1 MLVRGIGYEEVDE
14 MLDRAK
20 RARTTEPVDSR
31 EPVAASE
38 RTKVIL
44 MAQVVTIVA
53 LLVLW
58 SIMRSKRACTPTDYR
73 SLRVLRRSL
82 ERDRAHEYVIAL
94 GTDCLVCGRRSPDQ
108 IVAMLGGD
116 DLEPD
121 GQACLR
127 QTTRH
132 RGGRLLR

>member
-1 MLVRGIGYEEVDE
+1 

-20 RARTTEPVDSR
+20 RARTADSVDSR

-58 SIMRSKRACTPTDYR
+58 SIMRSKRACPPMD
-73 SLRVLRRSL
+73 
-82 ERDRAHEYVIAL
+82 
-94 GTDCLVCGRRSPDQ
+94 
-108 IVAMLGGD
+108 
-116 DLEPD
+116 
-121 GQACLR
+121 
-127 QTTRH
+127 
-132 RGGRLLR
+132 

>member
-1 MLVRGIGYEEVDE
+1 MASGCLPELVVCWNEGNGYEEVDE

-20 RARTTEPVDSR
+20 RARTATPVDSR

-58 SIMRSKRACTPTDYR
+58 SIMRSKRAAGAAD
-73 SLRVLRRSL
+73 
-82 ERDRAHEYVIAL
+82 
-94 GTDCLVCGRRSPDQ
+94 
-108 IVAMLGGD
+108 
-116 DLEPD
+116 
-121 GQACLR
+121 
-127 QTTRH
+127 
-132 RGGRLLR
+132 

>member
-1 MLVRGIGYEEVDE
+1 

-20 RARTTEPVDSR
+20 RARTTESVDSR

-58 SIMRSKRACTPTDYR
+58 SIMRSKRACPPQ
-73 SLRVLRRSL
+73 
-82 ERDRAHEYVIAL
+82 
-94 GTDCLVCGRRSPDQ
+94 G
-108 IVAMLGGD
+108 
-116 DLEPD
+116 
-121 GQACLR
+121 
-127 QTTRH
+127 
-132 RGGRLLR
+132 

>member
-1 MLVRGIGYEEVDE
+1 

-20 RARTTEPVDSR
+20 RIRTAKPVDSR

-58 SIMRSKRACTPTDYR
+58 SILRSRRATGVTD
-73 SLRVLRRSL
+73 
-82 ERDRAHEYVIAL
+82 
-94 GTDCLVCGRRSPDQ
+94 
-108 IVAMLGGD
+108 
-116 DLEPD
+116 
-121 GQACLR
+121 
-127 QTTRH
+127 
-132 RGGRLLR
+132 

>member
-1 MLVRGIGYEEVDE
+1 VVCWNEGNGYEEVDE

-20 RARTTEPVDSR
+20 RARTATPVDSR

-58 SIMRSKRACTPTDYR
+58 SIMRSKRAAGAAD
-73 SLRVLRRSL
+73 
-82 ERDRAHEYVIAL
+82 
-94 GTDCLVCGRRSPDQ
+94 
-108 IVAMLGGD
+108 
-116 DLEPD
+116 
-121 GQACLR
+121 
-127 QTTRH
+127 
-132 RGGRLLR
+132 

>member
-1 MLVRGIGYEEVDE
+1 

-20 RARTTEPVDSR
+20 GARTAEPVNSR

-58 SIMRSKRACTPTDYR
+58 SIMRSKRAGAPT
-73 SLRVLRRSL
+73 S
-82 ERDRAHEYVIAL
+82 
-94 GTDCLVCGRRSPDQ
+94 
-108 IVAMLGGD
+108 
-116 DLEPD
+116 
-121 GQACLR
+121 
-127 QTTRH
+127 
-132 RGGRLLR
+132 

>member
-1 MLVRGIGYEEVDE
+1 

-20 RARTTEPVDSR
+20 RARTATPVDSR

-58 SIMRSKRACTPTDYR
+58 SIMRSKRAAGAAD
-73 SLRVLRRSL
+73 
-82 ERDRAHEYVIAL
+82 
-94 GTDCLVCGRRSPDQ
+94 
-108 IVAMLGGD
+108 
-116 DLEPD
+116 
-121 GQACLR
+121 
-127 QTTRH
+127 
-132 RGGRLLR
+132 